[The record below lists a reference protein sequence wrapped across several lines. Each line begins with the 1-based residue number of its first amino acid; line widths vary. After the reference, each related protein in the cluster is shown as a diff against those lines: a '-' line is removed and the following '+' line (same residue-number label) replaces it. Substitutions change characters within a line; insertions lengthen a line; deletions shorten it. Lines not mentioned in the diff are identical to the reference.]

1 MIIIGCGQVADHAF
15 VDVPHSNKTTFQ
27 MGNAAI
33 GGILMSR
40 FFEASQPFTGLQ
52 SPMRL
57 KQLIVSVYVVPQ
69 MQGVGYADVL
79 LYFKCLADAV
89 PCERFRGV
97 SFHSAITR

>member
-79 LYFKCLADAV
+79 LYFKC
-89 PCERFRGV
+89 
-97 SFHSAITR
+97 